1 MNTLNIAVNKII
13 AVGHIYNQL
22 IECDDV
28 SKVYITSD
36 VTLHIF
42 INGQAIL
49 NHIYNNPYKYCE
61 VTDLYND
68 YMNGIDD
75 RCNVARQIFDR
86 MVEFYEV
93 W

>member
-1 MNTLNIAVNKII
+1 MSTLNIAVIKLT
-13 AVGHIYNQL
+13 AVEHIYNQL
-22 IECDDV
+22 TKCDNVD
-28 SKVYITSD
+28 KVYITSD

-61 VTDLYND
+61 VTDLYDD
-68 YMNGIDD
+68 YINGIDN
-75 RCNVARQIFDR
+75 RTNTARHIFDR
-86 MVEFYEV
+86 MIEFYKE